1 VTLDITEAKA
11 VLYSEWAISTMVA
24 VTESY
29 FWDGHVA
36 HRFRTWLKHWPNK
49 LNEKSS
55 SSITRKKLNQQELV
69 PEGQDTKVPKTL
81 VNYYF
86 MRDYQL
92 RYLPEP
98 EV

>member
-1 VTLDITEAKA
+1 
-11 VLYSEWAISTMVA
+11 MVA

-29 FWDGHVA
+29 FSDGHVA
-36 HRFRTWLKHWPNK
+36 YRFRTWLKHWPTHQTK
-49 LNEKSS
+49 REKFS

-81 VNYYF
+81 VNYHF
-86 MRDYQL
+86 MRDHQL